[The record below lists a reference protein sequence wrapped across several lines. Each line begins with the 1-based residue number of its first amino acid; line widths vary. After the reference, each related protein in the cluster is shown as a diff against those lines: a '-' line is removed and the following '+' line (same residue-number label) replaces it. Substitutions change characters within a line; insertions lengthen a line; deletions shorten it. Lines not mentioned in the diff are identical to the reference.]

1 MPASDGAGGKILML
15 PADNWPTKINSQI
28 IHPSF
33 CFQKIIF
40 TRRIHVSGIKLELMA
55 LTDRSDAELL
65 IQFRQPQTKEQAF
78 TAIIKKYQEKL
89 YWHIRRM
96 VVDHDDANDVL
107 QNVFIRVWNGLENFR
122 EDSQLYTW
130 LYRIA
135 TNESLTFLEQQKK
148 RKAVSLS
155 DVETGLSNKIKADKH
170 FDPNK
175 LEWKLQLAIQQLPE
189 KQRLVFSLRYY
200 DEMPYEEMSR
210 VLETSEG
217 ALKASYHHAVKKIE
231 DYIKNH

>member
-1 MPASDGAGGKILML
+1 LAFNEHRFIELKSKPMAV
-15 PADNWPTKINSQI
+15 TSQDI
-28 IHPSF
+28 
-33 CFQKIIF
+33 
-40 TRRIHVSGIKLELMA
+40 
-55 LTDRSDAELL
+55 ELL
-65 IQFRQPQTKEQAF
+65 LLFRDPKTKEKGF

-122 EDSQLYTW
+122 EDAQLYTW

-135 TNESLTFLEQQKK
+135 TNESLTFIEQQK
-148 RKAVSLS
+148 RKASVSLS
-155 DVETGLSNKIKADKH
+155 DVESALSNRLKADKH

-189 KQRLVFSLRYY
+189 KQRVVFNLRYF

-231 DYIKNH
+231 DFILNH

>member
-1 MPASDGAGGKILML
+1 MGQTEGLKSFANLSACNVACYRRLT
-15 PADNWPTKINSQI
+15 TKIYLY
-28 IHPSF
+28 
-33 CFQKIIF
+33 IF
-40 TRRIHVSGIKLELMA
+40 WKSKSENKKNAMA

-65 IQFRQPQTKEQAF
+65 IQFRNPETKEAAF

-122 EDSQLYTW
+122 EDAQLYTW

-148 RKAVSLS
+148 RSAVSLS

-170 FDPNK
+170 FDPNR
-175 LEWKLQLAIQQLPE
+175 LEWKLQVAIQQLPE
-189 KQRLVFSLRYY
+189 KQRLVFNLRYY

-210 VLETSEG
+210 ILETSEG

-231 DYIKNH
+231 EYIKNN

>member
-1 MPASDGAGGKILML
+1 
-15 PADNWPTKINSQI
+15 
-28 IHPSF
+28 
-33 CFQKIIF
+33 
-40 TRRIHVSGIKLELMA
+40 MA
-55 LTDRSDAELL
+55 LTTQDDSELL
-65 IQFRQPQTKEQAF
+65 RQFREPASKEAAF
-78 TAIIKKYQEKL
+78 TAIIKKYQERL

-96 VVDHDDANDVL
+96 VVDHEDANDVL
-107 QNVFIRVWNGLENFR
+107 QNVFIRVWNGLENFK
-122 EDSQLYTW
+122 EESQLYTW

-135 TNESLTFLEQQKK
+135 TNESLTFLEAQKK
-148 RKAVSLS
+148 RASVSLD
-155 DVETGLSNKIKADKH
+155 DVASGLENKIKADRH

-210 VLETSEG
+210 VLDTSEG

-231 DYIKNH
+231 DYILNH

>member
-1 MPASDGAGGKILML
+1 ML
-15 PADNWPTKINSQI
+15 
-28 IHPSF
+28 
-33 CFQKIIF
+33 
-40 TRRIHVSGIKLELMA
+40 LE
-55 LTDRSDAELL
+55 DKELL
-65 IQFRQPQTKEQAF
+65 QQFKQPDLKERAF
-78 TAIIKKYQEKL
+78 TAIIKRHQEKL

-107 QNVFIRVWNGLENFR
+107 QNVFIKVWNNLNNFR

-135 TNESLTFLEQQKK
+135 TNETLTYLEQQK
-148 RKAVSLS
+148 RRAAVSFN
-155 DVETGLSNKIKADKH
+155 DVEAGLSNRVKADEN
-170 FDPNK
+170 FDANK

-189 KQRLVFSLRYY
+189 KQRLVFNLRYY

-217 ALKASYHHAVKKIE
+217 ALKASYHHAAKKIE
-231 DYIKNH
+231 EYILNH

>member
-1 MPASDGAGGKILML
+1 MSLTAASD
-15 PADNWPTKINSQI
+15 T
-28 IHPSF
+28 
-33 CFQKIIF
+33 
-40 TRRIHVSGIKLELMA
+40 
-55 LTDRSDAELL
+55 ELL
-65 IQFRQPQTKEQAF
+65 IQFRDPVTKERAY
-78 TAIIKKYQEKL
+78 TTIIKKYQEKL

-107 QNVFIRVWNGLENFR
+107 QNVFIRVWKGLENFR

-135 TNESLTFLEQQKK
+135 TNECLTFLEQQKK
-148 RKAVSLS
+148 RSSVSLS
-155 DVETGLSNKIKADKH
+155 DDDAGLSNKVRADEH
-170 FDPNK
+170 FDFQK

-189 KQRLVFSLRYY
+189 KQRIVFNLRYY
-200 DEMPYEEMSR
+200 DEMPYEEMSK

-231 DYIKNH
+231 DFIKNN

>member
-1 MPASDGAGGKILML
+1 MESTL
-15 PADNWPTKINSQI
+15 N
-28 IHPSF
+28 
-33 CFQKIIF
+33 
-40 TRRIHVSGIKLELMA
+40 
-55 LTDRSDAELL
+55 DAEL
-65 IQFRQPQTKEQAF
+65 ISGFKVEETKERAY

-107 QNVFIRVWNGLENFR
+107 QNVFIRVWKGLAKFR

-135 TNESLTFLEQQKK
+135 TNESLTFIEQQKK
-148 RKAVSLS
+148 RTSISLNE
-155 DVETGLSNKIKADKH
+155 VETGLSNKIKADEN
-170 FDPNK
+170 FDGKK

-189 KQRLVFSLRYY
+189 KQRAVFNLRYY
-200 DEMPYEEMSR
+200 DEMPYAEMSK

-217 ALKASYHHAVKKIE
+217 SLKASYHHAVKKIE
-231 DYIKNH
+231 DYILNH